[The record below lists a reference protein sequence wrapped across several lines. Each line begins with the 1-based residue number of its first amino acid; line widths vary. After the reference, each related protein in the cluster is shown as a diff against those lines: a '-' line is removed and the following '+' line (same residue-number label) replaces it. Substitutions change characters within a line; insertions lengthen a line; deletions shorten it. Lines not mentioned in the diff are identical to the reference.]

1 LRDDAPRRR
10 VGPELAL
17 VLIHRMAIF
26 GKDREGKERT
36 QDASPPVPRA
46 EPIASREGTMFE
58 RNTTQAGVAGG
69 TDAFLGKGTKVTG
82 KIVLEGT
89 GRIEGHVEGEIS
101 AQDTLTIGEGA
112 TVNAK
117 VSGTTIVVE
126 GHVTGDITA
135 RQRLELR
142 ASARVQG
149 NVTSA
154 SLVVQ
159 EGAILDGQCAM
170 SGAGAKAAREKH
182 ESKPEP
188 ATQNLDRTRD
198 TSMQVASAI
207 GR

>member
-1 LRDDAPRRR
+1 
-10 VGPELAL
+10 
-17 VLIHRMAIF
+17 MAIF

-36 QDASPPVPRA
+36 QDAPAPVTRA
-46 EPIASREGTMFE
+46 EAVASREGMMFE
-58 RNTTQAGVAGG
+58 RDRTTNQAGAVGG
-69 TDAFLGKGTKVTG
+69 TDAFLGKGTKITG

-117 VSGTTIVVE
+117 VSGTTIIVE
-126 GHVTGDITA
+126 GHVTGDINA

-149 NVTSA
+149 NVTTA

-170 SGAGAKAAREKH
+170 NGAGAKTAREK
-182 ESKPEP
+182 PEP
-188 ATQNLDRTRD
+188 VTQNLDRARD
-198 TSMQVASAI
+198 TAMQVASALS
-207 GR
+207 R

>member
-1 LRDDAPRRR
+1 
-10 VGPELAL
+10 
-17 VLIHRMAIF
+17 MAIF

-36 QDASPPVPRA
+36 QDAPSPVARVEA
-46 EPIASREGTMFE
+46 VASWEGMMFE
-58 RNTTQAGVAGG
+58 RDRTTNQAGAVGG

-117 VSGTTIVVE
+117 VAGTTIIVE

-149 NVTSA
+149 NVTTA

-170 SGAGAKAAREKH
+170 SGAGVKAAREK
-182 ESKPEP
+182 PEP
-188 ATQNLDRTRD
+188 VTQNLDRARD
-198 TSMQVASAI
+198 TAMQVASALS
-207 GR
+207 R